1 MDGVDPLPDQD
12 PTEGPNGDESARPSV
27 QPEAGAEYLRNAEAD
42 CVHERLGPNRPK
54 SNPALSLATAPR
66 SPAGYTRE
74 RLTTRF
80 HTASTQCGHCA
91 SAIGRMSVVLEVDTA
106 RRPCPS
112 SCQLS
117 LRPIA
122 HTLEACW
129 RCRMGPRSDSNLRG
143 NGRYLRTWQ
152 TGSRHPSV
160 RRALSKLTFT

>member
-12 PTEGPNGDESARPSV
+12 PTEGPNGDESARPGV

-80 HTASTQCGHCA
+80 HTASVD
-91 SAIGRMSVVLEVDTA
+91 SAVERL
-106 RRPCPS
+106 
-112 SCQLS
+112 LS
-117 LRPIA
+117 GKRTLLHAA
-122 HTLEACW
+122 HDLPGT
-129 RCRMGPRSDSNLRG
+129 S
-143 NGRYLRTWQ
+143 
-152 TGSRHPSV
+152 
-160 RRALSKLTFT
+160 

>member
-12 PTEGPNGDESARPSV
+12 PTEGPNGDESARLSV

-80 HTASTQCGHCA
+80 HTASVDSGVDWPVSRTGPY
-91 SAIGRMSVVLEVDTA
+91 GRSWPESC
-106 RRPCPS
+106 RR
-112 SCQLS
+112 
-117 LRPIA
+117 R
-122 HTLEACW
+122 
-129 RCRMGPRSDSNLRG
+129 
-143 NGRYLRTWQ
+143 
-152 TGSRHPSV
+152 
-160 RRALSKLTFT
+160 

>member
-80 HTASTQCGHCA
+80 HTASVAKRSSPRAKADAEALQALSCSA
-91 SAIGRMSVVLEVDTA
+91 SARTINRD
-106 RRPCPS
+106 PD
-112 SCQLS
+112 
-117 LRPIA
+117 LR
-122 HTLEACW
+122 
-129 RCRMGPRSDSNLRG
+129 N
-143 NGRYLRTWQ
+143 
-152 TGSRHPSV
+152 
-160 RRALSKLTFT
+160 

>member
-54 SNPALSLATAPR
+54 SNPAVSLATAPR

-80 HTASTQCGHCA
+80 HTASTR
-91 SAIGRMSVVLEVDTA
+91 SR
-106 RRPCPS
+106 
-112 SCQLS
+112 
-117 LRPIA
+117 
-122 HTLEACW
+122 
-129 RCRMGPRSDSNLRG
+129 RCRFFCSIDRLPCKLPFAGVVVKIRNREDRTFANVYRGFGQDSDPNSRS
-143 NGRYLRTWQ
+143 
-152 TGSRHPSV
+152 
-160 RRALSKLTFT
+160 

>member
-80 HTASTQCGHCA
+80 HTAAVAKRSPRT
-91 SAIGRMSVVLEVDTA
+91 SAPLELTI
-106 RRPCPS
+106 P
-112 SCQLS
+112 
-117 LRPIA
+117 
-122 HTLEACW
+122 
-129 RCRMGPRSDSNLRG
+129 RCRTLIAANVCS
-143 NGRYLRTWQ
+143 
-152 TGSRHPSV
+152 
-160 RRALSKLTFT
+160 

>member
-80 HTASTQCGHCA
+80 HTASVGLRRSRRSQGGPVPDIPLRAQFHA
-91 SAIGRMSVVLEVDTA
+91 SWTAGIVHSCPGRRFFA
-106 RRPCPS
+106 
-112 SCQLS
+112 S
-117 LRPIA
+117 LRPCVA
-122 HTLEACW
+122 H
-129 RCRMGPRSDSNLRG
+129 
-143 NGRYLRTWQ
+143 
-152 TGSRHPSV
+152 
-160 RRALSKLTFT
+160 

>member
-80 HTASTQCGHCA
+80 HTASVGRGCVKTIL
-91 SAIGRMSVVLEVDTA
+91 SAGCQRA
-106 RRPCPS
+106 RRVDGIADE
-112 SCQLS
+112 
-117 LRPIA
+117 PI
-122 HTLEACW
+122 H
-129 RCRMGPRSDSNLRG
+129 
-143 NGRYLRTWQ
+143 
-152 TGSRHPSV
+152 
-160 RRALSKLTFT
+160 RRARSIAKRAVS

>member
-54 SNPALSLATAPR
+54 PNPALSLATAPR

-80 HTASTQCGHCA
+80 HTASTHSRPSREAKADIQPLIAELHRGEA
-91 SAIGRMSVVLEVDTA
+91 SA
-106 RRPCPS
+106 
-112 SCQLS
+112 S
-117 LRPIA
+117 LCHSPHRA
-122 HTLEACW
+122 
-129 RCRMGPRSDSNLRG
+129 N
-143 NGRYLRTWQ
+143 
-152 TGSRHPSV
+152 TGSP
-160 RRALSKLTFT
+160 